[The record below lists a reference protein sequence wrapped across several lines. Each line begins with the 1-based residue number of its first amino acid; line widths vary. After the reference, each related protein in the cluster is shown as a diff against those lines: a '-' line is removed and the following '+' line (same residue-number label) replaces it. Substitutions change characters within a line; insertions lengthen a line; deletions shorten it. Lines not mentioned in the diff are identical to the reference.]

1 MKTHIILL
9 NILKI
14 NEGGIVMK
22 KNMLPAA
29 LSNRHI
35 HLAEEDIE
43 ILFGKDYDLVKLRD
57 LSQPG
62 QYACEEK
69 IDLVGP
75 KGTIRG
81 VRVLGPT
88 RAKTQVEISLADGFT
103 LGVVPPVK
111 DSGDVTGSPG
121 IKIVGPKGELE
132 IQEGLIAAARHIHI
146 NPDDAEALGVVD
158 GQRVKV
164 RTFGIRALIFE
175 NVLIRLGD
183 TSVLEMHVDI
193 EEGNAAGLK
202 NGDLVELI
210 VD

>member
-1 MKTHIILL
+1 M
-9 NILKI
+9 
-14 NEGGIVMK
+14 
-22 KNMLPAA
+22 
-29 LSNRHI
+29 
-35 HLAEEDIE
+35 
-43 ILFGKDYDLVKLRD
+43 
-57 LSQPG
+57 
-62 QYACEEK
+62 
-69 IDLVGP
+69 VGP

-164 RTFGIRALIFE
+164 RTFGLRALIFE

>member
-1 MKTHIILL
+1 MGKR
-9 NILKI
+9 
-14 NEGGIVMK
+14 
-22 KNMLPAA
+22 MLPAA

-35 HLAEEDIE
+35 HLTEEDIE
-43 ILFGKDYDLVKLRD
+43 ILFGKGYDLVKLRD

-69 IDLVGP
+69 VDLVGP
-75 KGTIRG
+75 KGTING

-88 RAKTQVEISLADGFT
+88 RVRTQVEISLADGFV
-103 LGVVPPVK
+103 LGIVPPVK

-146 NPDDAEALGVVD
+146 NPGDAETFGVVD
-158 GQRVKV
+158 KQRVKV
-164 RTFGIRALIFE
+164 RTFGFRALVFE
-175 NVLIRLGD
+175 NVLIRVGD
-183 TSVLEMHVDI
+183 TSVLEMHVDMD
-193 EEGNAAGLK
+193 EGNAAGLK

>member
-1 MKTHIILL
+1 
-9 NILKI
+9 
-14 NEGGIVMK
+14 MK

-35 HLAEEDIE
+35 HLTEEDIE

-69 IDLVGP
+69 VDLVGP
-75 KGTIRG
+75 KGTISG
-81 VRVLGPT
+81 VRVLGPART
-88 RAKTQVEISLADGFT
+88 RTQVEISLADGFT
-103 LGVVPPVK
+103 LGIVPPVK

-121 IKIVGPKGELE
+121 IKIVGPKGEVE

-146 NPDDAEALGVVD
+146 NPDDAEAFGVVD

-164 RTFGIRALIFE
+164 RTFGFRALTFE

>member
-1 MKTHIILL
+1 
-9 NILKI
+9 
-14 NEGGIVMK
+14 MK

-35 HLAEEDIE
+35 HLTKEDIE
-43 ILFGKDYDLVKLRD
+43 ILFGKNYDLVKLRD

-75 KGTIRG
+75 KGTISG
-81 VRVLGPT
+81 VRVLGPART
-88 RAKTQVEISLADGFT
+88 KTQVEISLADGFT
-103 LGVVPPVK
+103 LGIVPPVK

-146 NPDDAEALGVVD
+146 NPDDAEAFGVVD

-164 RTFGIRALIFE
+164 RTFGFRALVFE

-183 TSVLEMHVDI
+183 KSVLEMHVDI

-210 VD
+210 AD

>member
-1 MKTHIILL
+1 M
-9 NILKI
+9 
-14 NEGGIVMK
+14 
-22 KNMLPAA
+22 
-29 LSNRHI
+29 
-35 HLAEEDIE
+35 
-43 ILFGKDYDLVKLRD
+43 
-57 LSQPG
+57 
-62 QYACEEK
+62 
-69 IDLVGP
+69 
-75 KGTIRG
+75 
-81 VRVLGPT
+81 
-88 RAKTQVEISLADGFT
+88 
-103 LGVVPPVK
+103 
-111 DSGDVTGSPG
+111 
-121 IKIVGPKGELE
+121 E

>member
-9 NILKI
+9 NISKI
-14 NEGGIVMK
+14 TEGGIIMK

-35 HLAEEDIE
+35 HLTEEDIE
-43 ILFGKDYDLVKLRD
+43 ILFGRDYDLVKLRD

-75 KGTIRG
+75 KGTIKG
-81 VRVLGPT
+81 VRVLGPART
-88 RAKTQVEISLADGFT
+88 KTQVEISLADGFT
-103 LGVVPPVK
+103 LGIVPPVK

-146 NPDDAEALGVVD
+146 NPDDAEAFGVVD

-164 RTFGIRALIFE
+164 RTFGFRALIFE

>member
-1 MKTHIILL
+1 MGRK
-9 NILKI
+9 
-14 NEGGIVMK
+14 
-22 KNMLPAA
+22 MLPAA

-35 HLAEEDIE
+35 HLTEEDIE
-43 ILFGKDYDLVKLRD
+43 ILFGKGYDLAKLRD

-75 KGTIRG
+75 KGTIKG

-88 RAKTQVEISLADGFT
+88 RTKTQVEISIADGFV
-103 LGVVPPVK
+103 LGIVPPVR
-111 DSGDVTGSPG
+111 DSGDVAGSPG

-146 NPDDAEALGVVD
+146 NPGDAEAFGVVD
-158 GQRVKV
+158 KQRVKV
-164 RTFGIRALIFE
+164 RTFGFRALIFE
-175 NVLIRLGD
+175 NVLIRVGD
-183 TSVLEMHVDI
+183 MSVLEMHVDI